1 MSLLTGCLYI
11 SNPIYQSYTMC
22 STTPTRRQFL
32 NSASASIAAPLV
44 APSSILGQSRPSP
57 GNRITIGA
65 IGMGSKGIA
74 NLRNFLYQSDVQV
87 VAVCD
92 VHDSHYRDSK
102 PGERPPLGRG
112 PAKQIVVNQYAK
124 LTRSGTFNGCDA
136 YEDYRELCARDDI
149 DAIMV
154 ATPDHWH
161 ALCALEGLRNGKD
174 VYGEKPITHLFGE
187 GQALYREVEKRGA
200 IFQVG
205 SQQRSQ
211 TRFRIGTEIVMNGLL
226 GEIKNIEVGLPTG
239 HSHPVNE
246 PSVVTET
253 PDGLDYDFWCGPSEK
268 LPYIFA
274 RHHRY
279 WRCHDAYGGG
289 QIMDWIGHHNDIA
302 HWGIGMDYGGPL
314 EVEAIGWTFP
324 QTDVYNTAVNYDIRC
339 RYKNG
344 IKSSISDKHAIGVKW
359 IGENGW
365 VHISRKSMEAS
376 NPEFLRESF
385 HRGKI
390 KAYVSNNHIRN
401 FIKCV
406 RSRES
411 CIAPAEVGHRSITPG
426 HLGIVSQAV
435 GRPLKWD
442 PKTETII
449 GDKKADRLLKAVP
462 YRKPWKLG

>member
-32 NSASASIAAPLV
+32 NSASAAIAAPLV

>member
-1 MSLLTGCLYI
+1 
-11 SNPIYQSYTMC
+11 
-22 STTPTRRQFL
+22 
-32 NSASASIAAPLV
+32 
-44 APSSILGQSRPSP
+44 
-57 GNRITIGA
+57 
-65 IGMGSKGIA
+65 MGSKGIA

>member
-1 MSLLTGCLYI
+1 
-11 SNPIYQSYTMC
+11 
-22 STTPTRRQFL
+22 
-32 NSASASIAAPLV
+32 
-44 APSSILGQSRPSP
+44 
-57 GNRITIGA
+57 
-65 IGMGSKGIA
+65 MGSKGIA

-385 HRGKI
+385 NRGKI

>member
-1 MSLLTGCLYI
+1 MF
-11 SNPIYQSYTMC
+11 P
-22 STTPTRRQFL
+22 TTPSRRQFIQ
-32 NSASASIAAPLV
+32 SASTAIAAPVIL
-44 APSSILGQSRPSP
+44 PSSILGQSRTSP
-57 GNRITIGA
+57 GNRITLGA
-65 IGMGSKGIA
+65 VGMGSKGIA
-74 NLRNFLYQSDVQV
+74 NLRNFLYESDVQV

-92 VHDSHYRDSK
+92 VHDSHHRDAK
-102 PGERPPLGRG
+102 KGEGTPLGRK
-112 PAKQIVVNQYAK
+112 PAKQIVEKHYAET
-124 LTRSGTFNGCDA
+124 TRLGTFAGCDA
-136 YEDYRELCARDDI
+136 YADYRELCARDDI

-161 ALCALEGLRNGKD
+161 ALCALEALRNGKD
-174 VYGEKPITHLFGE
+174 VYGEKPITHLFAE
-187 GQALYREVEKRGA
+187 GQALCREVANRGT
-200 IFQVG
+200 IYQVG

-211 TRFRIGTEIVMNGLL
+211 TRFRIGAEIVMNGLL
-226 GEIKNIEVGLPTG
+226 GKIKNIEVGLPTG

-246 PSVVTET
+246 PSVATKT
-253 PDGLDYDFWCGPSEK
+253 PKGLDYDFWCGPSEK

-279 WRCHDAYGGG
+279 WRFHDAYGGG
-289 QIMDWIGHHNDIA
+289 QIMDWIGHHNDVA
-302 HWGIGMDYGGPL
+302 HWGIGMDYGGPV

-359 IGENGW
+359 VGENGW
-365 VHISRKSMEAS
+365 VHISRKSMQAS

-385 HRGKI
+385 NRGKI
-390 KAYVSNNHIRN
+390 KADVSNNHTRN
-401 FIKCV
+401 FIECV
-406 RSRES
+406 RSRKS

-449 GDKKADRLLKAVP
+449 GDEEADRLLKAVP

>member
-1 MSLLTGCLYI
+1 M
-11 SNPIYQSYTMC
+11 P
-22 STTPTRRQFL
+22 STTPSRRQFVQ
-32 NSASASIAAPLV
+32 SASTAIAAPMIL
-44 APSSILGQSRPSP
+44 PSSILGQSRISP

-102 PGERPPLGRG
+102 PGERPPLGRE

-124 LTRSGTFNGCDA
+124 LTRSGTFKGCDA

-174 VYGEKPITHLFGE
+174 VYGEKPITHLFAE

-211 TRFRIGTEIVMNGLL
+211 TRFRIGAEIVMNGLL
-226 GEIKNIEVGLPTG
+226 GEIKNLEVGLPTG
-239 HSHPVNE
+239 HSYPVNE
-246 PSVVTET
+246 PSVVTKT

-302 HWGIGMDYGGPL
+302 HWGIGMDYGGPV

-344 IKSSISDKHAIGVKW
+344 ITSSISDKHAIGVKW
-359 IGENGW
+359 VGENGW
-365 VHISRKSMEAS
+365 VHISRKSMKAS

-385 HRGKI
+385 NRGKI
-390 KAYVSNNHIRN
+390 KASVSNNHIRN
-401 FIKCV
+401 FIECV

-442 PKTETII
+442 PKTENII
-449 GDKKADRLLKAVP
+449 GDEEADRLLNAVP